1 MASAAKLAE
10 LALHTAE
17 QSEEELLLSQE
28 RLDDMRIS
36 RGAYVEVRAVSDA
49 GISPPAGSPSGSA
62 SPSSS
67 SPTGPATAAAT
78 GGAEDRGAL
87 VLRVGSAA
95 PGKGSQG
102 VSLLAATASLFGLS
116 SRQSVEVIVVPA
128 AAAEL
133 EWVEMVF
140 RDQYLSRGDIWYWM
154 QQLRA
159 SSPNVYLRKVFGHAG
174 ARVE

>member
-116 SRQSVEVIVVPA
+116 SRQSVEVIV
-128 AAAEL
+128 
-133 EWVEMVF
+133 
-140 RDQYLSRGDIWYWM
+140 
-154 QQLRA
+154 
-159 SSPNVYLRKVFGHAG
+159 
-174 ARVE
+174 